1 MRRVLALFLLFT
13 FLMPGVGILADY
25 NDGIPVDDPPL
36 QVTTGDP
43 QKDREIRFQNL
54 RTSFWSHYGENA
66 EVRDYLSAVRDFA
79 KKYRFGP
86 GGYDPASP
94 LFYRDLASS
103 VLWTAFW
110 SEFDPA
116 FAFIQ
121 DYGCP
126 SGEQEL
132 QKLSHTDPGKFDL
145 CTRQLAMRKRYET
158 AREEAFS
165 VSRRLDEI
173 EEKRRRIRDAEF
185 VLDDGVYARRASVVP
200 VLPADVAKA
209 ANDPRGWIF
218 PATVVVEFGGK
229 RAYAAEA
236 DGDGIATK
244 EAKKHYAD
252 QSIIGFIERQVVD
265 FLLSGVRSFRA
276 FFGIPD
282 LMDLVFRP
290 DQIYGDR
297 PSEFGTFPGQVY
309 QQILALHDILRKY
322 FLIPV
327 VIAIILYG
335 VLLIVR
341 SGSPEGLLQV
351 KEGLLAAFGVTVLL
365 YFGDIV
371 WRTVFHIVD
380 LLTSSIWYGMKEMN
394 LVEDGMTFER
404 ILFGRDGLD
413 GFTQIAPGWMV
424 LLVALVYVFI
434 GAVLTYQYVMR
445 MFYLGVLIV
454 LFPFAV
460 VLGLFPGSKGQFRV
474 WLAEF
479 IGHASLPFAHAIAI
493 FFFLALWHSMQG
505 GMSTLV
511 VLIYLFSLSQVA
523 NVIRRVAIPQMAG
536 GHETYQASGGI
547 AGIAASSF
555 MIFSA
560 LRGRAMGAGAR
571 AAGSAAGRAGENAAG
586 RAGAM
591 RFPVGGAAPAGAG
604 KAGVFA
610 AREKDAAQGDR
621 FAEYQAKADLMPAPS
636 APGPAAP
643 PGDIP
648 ASGSAPAGD
657 APGGRTVIDAPPVRE
672 PNPRLRGAGRAL
684 LSFGKKAAGALVRG
698 AVITS
703 AASSAMVM
711 QGLTTGQ
718 INFSTGLAAGAVASE
733 LYDRAAPYVS
743 SAAGYAA
750 RQAVSG
756 YRRVQNWWQN
766 RPVRAK
772 MIYDPST
779 WRDWPGPVITVTP
792 SDAGD
797 GSAGSGKTVITV
809 LPSGAGDGSAG
820 NGKPALRP
828 FPPPAELP
836 PPPEMPPPA
845 SGGHASSGPVPPPP
859 APGVRVPP
867 PPPPGKTPPPGQVP
881 PPPQASD
888 GKPKPPPAG
897 GQVPSPPPPPPKGG
911 DSK

>member
-13 FLMPGVGILADY
+13 FLTPGISILADY

-36 QVTTGDP
+36 QEMTGDP

-54 RTSFWSHYGENA
+54 RTSFWTGYEENT
-66 EVRDYLSAVRDFA
+66 EVQDYLSAIQDFA
-79 KKYRFGP
+79 KKYWFAP
-86 GGYDPASP
+86 GGYDPTLPNPSEGFASIVAGTVIN
-94 LFYRDLASS
+94 Y
-103 VLWTAFW
+103 
-110 SEFDPA
+110 ENFDPE
-116 FAFIQ
+116 FVFFRNL
-121 DYGCP
+121 GC
-126 SGEQEL
+126 SNDEREL
-132 QKLSHTDPGKFDL
+132 RQPPGTNPDNDCAK
-145 CTRQLAMRKRYET
+145 QLAWRKWYEG
-158 AREEAFS
+158 AREKGFAI
-165 VSRRLDEI
+165 SRELDEI
-173 EEKRRRIRDAEF
+173 EEKRRRIRNAEF

-209 ANDPRGWIF
+209 AKDPKGWIF
-218 PATVVVEFGGK
+218 PTTIVVEFGGK
-229 RAYAAEA
+229 RAYAAGA
-236 DGDGIATK
+236 GDEGIATR

-290 DQIYGDR
+290 DRIYGEEGD
-297 PSEFGTFPGQVY
+297 SEFGTFPGQVY

-424 LLVALVYVFI
+424 LLVAVVYVFI
-434 GAVLTYQYVMR
+434 GAVLTYQYIMR

-560 LRGRAMGAGAR
+560 LRGRAMGAATGRAGAR

-750 RQAVSG
+750 RQAASG

-797 GSAGSGKTVITV
+797 GSAG
-809 LPSGAGDGSAG
+809 

-845 SGGHASSGPVPPPP
+845 SGGHASSSPVPPPP
-859 APGVRVPP
+859 APGVQVPP
-867 PPPPGKTPPPGQVP
+867 PPPPGKTSPIGDVP

-897 GQVPSPPPPPPKGG
+897 GKTPSPPPPPPPKGG